1 MDLERLSK
9 FKEVFSGTKDQN
21 IEAFFERF
29 ESWCRHHEHDHQYKV
44 RNFVFCLDGAA
55 YNCYKNLPRAIKE
68 DYRLLKEQLLTYY
81 APTKLPVDE
90 QFEQLTDLKMKKGDT
105 VETYFNTVMEN

>member
-9 FKEVFSGTKDQN
+9 FKEVFSGSKDQN

-29 ESWCRHHEHDHQYKV
+29 ELWCRHHGHDHQYKV

-68 DYRLLKEQLLTYY
+68 DYRLLKEQLLTYF
-81 APTKLPVDE
+81 APTKLPVDKL
-90 QFEQLTDLKMKKGDT
+90 FEKIIEPKMKGCT
-105 VETYFNTVMEN
+105 ISYIYP